1 MIIVVGIVVFFLA
14 VLVPIP
20 IIRSGRRF
28 IGGIVDGRRDIAVFV
43 IFCGGLLFKLLFYLS
58 IKRVV
63 IGFCLSNLRFYI
75 VSLRFHG
82 GNLLLQLG
90 LLSLKLISLL
100 RELISQ
106 RPYLID

>member
-1 MIIVVGIVVFFLA
+1 MIIIVVGIVVFFLV
-14 VLVPIP
+14 VLVP

-28 IGGIVDGRRDIAVFV
+28 IGGIVDGRRDIAVLV

-63 IGFCLSNLRFYI
+63 IGFCLSNLRLYV

>member
-1 MIIVVGIVVFFLA
+1 MIIIVVGIVVFFLV
-14 VLVPIP
+14 VLVP

-28 IGGIVDGRRDIAVFV
+28 IGGIVDGRRDIAVLV
-43 IFCGGLLFKLLFYLS
+43 IFCGSLLFKLLFYLS

-63 IGFCLSNLRFYI
+63 IGFCLSNLRLYV

-100 RELISQ
+100 RELVSQ